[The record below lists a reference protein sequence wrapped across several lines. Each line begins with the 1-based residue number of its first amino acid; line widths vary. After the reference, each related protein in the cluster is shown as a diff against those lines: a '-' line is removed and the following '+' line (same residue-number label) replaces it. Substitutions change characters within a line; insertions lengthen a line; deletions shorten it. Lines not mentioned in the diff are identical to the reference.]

1 MGSRGSVI
9 PFFLSL
15 PPNKPIPITDK
26 RMTRFMINLDEAV
39 ELVWTAF
46 KDAQGGEIYV
56 KKIPSMGILDIARAI
71 SGNSDH
77 EIVGIRP
84 GEKLHEQMIGFEDSP
99 FTFEY
104 QNHYKILPSID
115 SIHEDPSRIKDGVR
129 VPDGFI
135 YSSDNNSEWMS
146 VEELE
151 KWVNSNK
158 ELIGKI

>member
-1 MGSRGSVI
+1 
-9 PFFLSL
+9 
-15 PPNKPIPITDK
+15 
-26 RMTRFMINLDEAV
+26 
-39 ELVWTAF
+39 
-46 KDAQGGEIYV
+46 
-56 KKIPSMGILDIARAI
+56 
-71 SGNSDH
+71 
-77 EIVGIRP
+77 
-84 GEKLHEQMIGFEDSP
+84 MIGFEDSP

-135 YSSDNNSEWMS
+135 YSSDNNTEWMS

-151 KWVNSNK
+151 KWVKSNK